1 MRIQISARVDHDLAS
16 GAVSAPHIWPDRF
29 RAANDNARAFRQ
41 YRELF
46 AAERSDNANLC
57 RLALHSFL
65 FSFVFNAVLILP
77 V

>member
-1 MRIQISARVDHDLAS
+1 MRIQLSALADS
-16 GAVSAPHIWPDRF
+16 GFTTGILPLAPIKPSSLC
-29 RAANDNARAFRQ
+29 AANDNNRAVKHYRQ
-41 YRELF
+41 PL
-46 AAERSDNANLC
+46 AAERTDKADLV